1 MIELIDHTG
10 EMELRVT
17 SPTLEGLYAE
27 ALLGLAR
34 ECLDGDPGPP
44 EERRPVELRSSGPDT
59 LLADLLNEAVYLMD
73 ADGFVASGLEDTR
86 VQGGSLRGTLAG
98 RREPGARALVKA
110 ATYHGLSVRP
120 ADGGWEG
127 RVVLDV

>member
-1 MIELIDHTG
+1 MIEVIDHTG
-10 EMELRVT
+10 EVELRVT

-44 EERRPVELRSSGPDT
+44 DERRAVDLRSSAPDT

-73 ADGFVASGLEDTR
+73 ADGFVASGLEDAS
-86 VQGGSLRGTLAG
+86 VDGGALRGMLAG
-98 RREPGARALVKA
+98 RREPAARAVVKA

-120 ADGGWEG
+120 VDGGWEG